1 MHCDPRSLHNF
12 NLTLAAFTVLLCLCP
27 STEALVKVT
36 TYNPFGLDAV
46 LTMQEIENQHSDL
59 VTISSHRGQHALVSV
74 ASRSQQDSSSSR
86 WWKRLL
92 VSTTNLRTLSL
103 RVHQLAA
110 TGRVHANLS

>member
-1 MHCDPRSLHNF
+1 
-12 NLTLAAFTVLLCLCP
+12 VLLCLCP